1 MRRLHETVTVQ
12 RDEIST
18 HMDRLIREQEVAKSV
33 FDNIAHP
40 GCISAKNIK
49 YLLSPMAVFNGD
61 MVLAARK
68 PSGGMY
74 VLLGDFTGH
83 GLPAAL
89 GAMPASEIFYGMT
102 QKGFPLQDILKE
114 INKKLKSI
122 LPVGVFCCCCMIDLS
137 FRKGLLKAWVGGL
150 PDIYLYRH
158 ASKEIEAIKS
168 RHLPLGVLSTD
179 KFNTEIEHFEMEYG
193 DRIYLWS
200 DGIHEAVNAED
211 EMFGPCLPRIFQEN
225 EDPDKLFDEILSG
238 VDDFTGHKDQ
248 DDDHTLVEVT
258 MLPPDLM
265 DDGSADAKKN
275 IVVTGPK
282 LDWTFS
288 FELRPDS
295 LRTFNP
301 LPLLTHTLMEVP
313 GLRPHSGH
321 LYTILSELYSNA
333 LEHGLLGLSS
343 DLKHS
348 ASGFAE
354 YYDQRAE
361 RLATL
366 TDQTVTIELE
376 HSPTAE
382 GGLLKITIKD
392 DGAGFDY
399 SKKVN
404 NKHKTEGYCGRGI
417 PLIRTLCSSIQYYGD
432 GNHVE
437 VVFPWYFKD
446 PKKLDDD

>member
-1 MRRLHETVTVQ
+1 
-12 RDEIST
+12 
-18 HMDRLIREQEVAKSV
+18 
-33 FDNIAHP
+33 
-40 GCISAKNIK
+40 
-49 YLLSPMAVFNGD
+49 
-61 MVLAARK
+61 
-68 PSGGMY
+68 
-74 VLLGDFTGH
+74 
-83 GLPAAL
+83 
-89 GAMPASEIFYGMT
+89 
-102 QKGFPLQDILKE
+102 
-114 INKKLKSI
+114 
-122 LPVGVFCCCCMIDLS
+122 
-137 FRKGLLKAWVGGL
+137 
-150 PDIYLYRH
+150 
-158 ASKEIEAIKS
+158 
-168 RHLPLGVLSTD
+168 
-179 KFNTEIEHFEMEYG
+179 
-193 DRIYLWS
+193 
-200 DGIHEAVNAED
+200 
-211 EMFGPCLPRIFQEN
+211 
-225 EDPDKLFDEILSG
+225 
-238 VDDFTGHKDQ
+238 
-248 DDDHTLVEVT
+248 